1 MPDPLHVDIIIE
13 GNYVGWMSDVNQDR
27 QARSTR
33 PDIVLI
39 VADDLGYSDLGCYG
53 GELTTPNLDALARGG
68 VRLSQF
74 YNTARCSPSRASL
87 LTGKHP
93 HQTGIGVLTRPDP
106 PHGYRGELSTEH
118 RTIAEMLSGAGWRT
132 WLSGK
137 WHLSSDVREPQGS
150 WPTQRGF
157 DRFFGTIAGCSS
169 YFDPQTLTRGD
180 EQADDAVDPDFYY
193 TDAISAEASQWIEE
207 LAEEGSDDPVFLYLA
222 YTAPHWPLHART
234 EDIAANHGAF
244 DAGWDALRERR
255 LQRLVE
261 EGLLQPGTTLSER
274 DPGQPAWDE
283 TRAKDWQL
291 LRMEVY
297 AAQVEAMDRGIGRV
311 LDSLRRSGRLDDAI
325 IVFLSDNGASAEELP
340 IGDPETFSL
349 KDRSLLAGARDG
361 SPLRLGNSPSIEP
374 GPEDSYS
381 SYGVPWANLSNT
393 PFRRY
398 KRWVHEGGIS
408 TPMIVHWANGD
419 LAGGSIVHTAAQL
432 VDVVP
437 TLLEA
442 AGVASE
448 EFAPEGRSLLG
459 ALRGGAADDRTLYWE
474 HIGNAAIRR
483 GRWKLVREHPQPWE
497 LYDIG
502 TDRTEQH
509 DRASDHP
516 EVVDELSRAWE
527 EWADRVGVIQW
538 EDMLSHYASAGRL
551 PQDAEE

>member
-1 MPDPLHVDIIIE
+1 M
-13 GNYVGWMSDVNQDR
+13 NQDR
-27 QARSTR
+27 QPRSPR

-53 GELTTPNLDALARGG
+53 GELTTPNLDALARRG

-106 PHGYRGELSTEH
+106 PHGYRGDLSSDH
-118 RTIAEMLSGAGWRT
+118 RTIAEMLSAAGWRT

-137 WHLSSDVREPQGS
+137 WHLSSDVSEPQGS

-157 DRFFGTIAGCSS
+157 DRFFGTIAGCNS

-180 EQADDAVDPDFYY
+180 EPADDAVDPDFYY
-193 TDAISAEASQWIEE
+193 TDAISDEASQWIND
-207 LAEEGSDDPVFLYLA
+207 LAEEGSDDPFFLYLA
-222 YTAPHWPLHART
+222 YTAPHWPLHARP
-234 EDIAANHGAF
+234 EDVAANHGTF
-244 DAGWDALRERR
+244 DAGWDELRERR
-255 LQRLVE
+255 LQRLVD
-261 EGLLQPGTTLSER
+261 EGLLQPGTALTER
-274 DPGQPAWDE
+274 DPGQPAWDSA
-283 TRAKDWQL
+283 RAKDWQL
-291 LRMEVY
+291 TRMEVY

-340 IGDPETFSL
+340 IGDPEIFSL
-349 KDRSLLAGARDG
+349 KDRSLLAGTRDG
-361 SPLRLGNSPSIEP
+361 RELRLGNSPSIEP
-374 GPEDSYS
+374 GPEDTYS

-398 KRWVHEGGIS
+398 KRWVHEGGIA

-419 LAGGSIVHTAAQL
+419 LVAGSIVHTASQL
-432 VDVVP
+432 VDVLP

-442 AGVASE
+442 VDVDSD
-448 EFAPEGRSLLG
+448 EFVPEGRSLLG
-459 ALRGGAADDRTLYWE
+459 VLRGGMVDDRTLYWE

-483 GRWKLVREHPQPWE
+483 GRWKLVREHPHAWE
-497 LYDIG
+497 LYDI
-502 TDRTEQH
+502 TSDRTEIH
-509 DRASDHP
+509 DRSRDHP
-516 EVVDELSRAWE
+516 EVVHELSLAWE
-527 EWADRVGVIQW
+527 EWADRVGVIRW
-538 EDMLSHYASAGRL
+538 EEMLSHYTSASRN
-551 PQDAEE
+551 PRDAEE